1 MTFHHCE
8 DKKCESKHSYSN
20 VAENSSLKVCDAVV
34 GQV

>member
-1 MTFHHCE
+1 MNFHHGE
-8 DKKCESKHSYSN
+8 DMKCESQQSHNN